1 MGNCTMSPKTKKSS
15 QIVVKSNSKEDLSN
29 KKTSFDLVNQR
40 DFDAQS
46 FETSNCI
53 MKEENISI
61 TKTNDSTNLNPKIFY
76 PADVEPT
83 IFPFFFAKNQKI
95 VFNVSGIWSFFPEYG
110 KTDFKGYTEIRDN
123 NNLNVGQ
130 LMGRVCG
137 GSPFAI
143 SKQHYK
149 FISDSSGQLI
159 LYVNGDMV
167 SAKPEGE
174 LQIIIEGQC
183 PRLSQRD
190 LDLLSHWN
198 IPLINRED
206 NKFSLSREEYDLIDL
221 INKAR
226 GNPSQFAEQYLDKT
240 NKNHKETYQMLK
252 KYTPVGDLSLC
263 DALCKAA
270 IDHSIDLGKN
280 GTNGHMSSNQK
291 NTLGDRIRKY
301 SKKSVNYYGENISF
315 GKRKAYSIILDM
327 LIDNNLKSKHNRYN
341 ILNESFTQI
350 GVSIKPHISFKYG
363 CVIVFG
369 KDVG

>member
-1 MGNCTMSPKTKKSS
+1 MSPKTKKSS

-206 NKFSLSREEYDLIDL
+206 NKFSLSREEYEKVDKEIV
-221 INKAR
+221 NKSTYDTIWKAGYNAYEKTIGECVAEAR
-226 GNPSQFAEQYLDKT
+226 KETAEKYHKAMRKVIHERDYIGGYAEIGLQEENDEIAEQLGVEI
-240 NKNHKETYQMLK
+240 KE
-252 KYTPVGDLSLC
+252 
-263 DALCKAA
+263 
-270 IDHSIDLGKN
+270 
-280 GTNGHMSSNQK
+280 
-291 NTLGDRIRKY
+291 
-301 SKKSVNYYGENISF
+301 
-315 GKRKAYSIILDM
+315 
-327 LIDNNLKSKHNRYN
+327 
-341 ILNESFTQI
+341 
-350 GVSIKPHISFKYG
+350 
-363 CVIVFG
+363 
-369 KDVG
+369 